1 MNETATA
8 TAALPP
14 SSATGA
20 LPVARRDSRLRRA
33 GAAARKRAAAVRT
46 RLAQFAQQ
54 QAARSRAF
62 FTARRERRQASRAAR
77 ASATGRSE
85 MRLAGKVIYF
95 VIGAAAAGL
104 VGAILDRIAPGNY
117 AAKVAIP
124 AVLGLGLVVFT
135 RGRWKWVGYGMLG
148 GAAGQVIM
156 HVRETSA
163 AAPSPNP

>member
-1 MNETATA
+1 MNETTTA

-14 SSATGA
+14 SSSAGA
-20 LPVARRDSRLRRA
+20 LPVTRRPSRLRRA
-33 GAAARKRAAAVRT
+33 GAAARKRAAAVRS
-46 RLAQFAQQ
+46 RLAQFAQA

-95 VIGAAAAGL
+95 VLGVASASI
-104 VGAILDRIAPGNY
+104 VGAIIDRVAPGNY

-124 AVLGLGLVVFT
+124 AVVGLGLAVFT
-135 RGRWKWVGYGMLG
+135 KGRWRWLGYGMMG
-148 GAAGQVIM
+148 GALGQVVM

-163 AAPSPNP
+163 APSPNP